1 MAKCRGPS
9 SFNPSY
15 EQPDIRMPH
24 ANLNRNR
31 LGLQALSPQFADP
44 LFLLDGHP
52 ASLRWHACLA
62 QDHPD
67 RVVTDAVSLSKL
79 SKARASCDVGSD
91 DGFPVCVIDSAYQ
104 SSPCGVGWDRD
115 RFMVL

>member
-1 MAKCRGPS
+1 MAKRKGPA

-44 LFLLDGHP
+44 LFMLDGHP

-67 RVVTDAVSLSKL
+67 RVVTDAVSLGKL
-79 SKARASCDVGSD
+79 SKALTSCCDVRSD
-91 DGFPVCVIDSAYQ
+91 DNFPVCVIDSANQ
-104 SSPCGVGWDRD
+104 SSPCGAG
-115 RFMVL
+115 